1 MLENLENVAKI
12 YGRWSFIAK
21 FETRDFSVILGNKI
35 FEIKLNLNWNI
46 LMVSLILTSDLR
58 NVL

>member
-12 YGRWSFIAK
+12 YGRWSVIAK
-21 FETRDFSVILGNKI
+21 FKTRDFSVILGNKI